1 MKIGDLVLVK
11 LTPNKNWPNVSI
23 NSWTIGMITA
33 LDVLD
38 YSGDCD
44 PWTTY
49 KVLVGDEIITTH
61 TGKIKPWT
69 KSMTAS
75 LNELANR

>member
-1 MKIGDLVLVK
+1 MKIGDLVMVK
-11 LTPNKNWPNVSI
+11 VNKHSLGMHQWLP
-23 NSWTIGMITA
+23 GMITGI
-33 LDVLD
+33 DVLD

-61 TGKIKPWT
+61 TGKIEPL
-69 KSMTAS
+69 KSNLSEITALS
-75 LNELANR
+75 